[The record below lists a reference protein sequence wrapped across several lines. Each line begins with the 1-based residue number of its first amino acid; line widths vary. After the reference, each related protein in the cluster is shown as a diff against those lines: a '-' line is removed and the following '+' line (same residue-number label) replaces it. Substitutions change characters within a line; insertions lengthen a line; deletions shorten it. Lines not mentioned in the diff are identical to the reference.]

1 MSRNAL
7 NRLSLG
13 FVLAACLT
21 AGGALAQDAKAP
33 AHNPQVDERPVVIVS
48 PDIGANGQVT
58 FRIKAPKATE
68 VLLNA
73 SIGEKTPKPPGT
85 VKDAPDQWNVPMQKG
100 ADGVWSVTLTMEPE
114 VYRYAFLVDGVRALD
129 LANPDIKGRGVTPWS
144 YFDVPGNP
152 PRFDQRQD
160 VPHGAVQYR
169 TYRVSGSGV
178 EHTVAIYTPPGYE
191 AHPTKKYPVLY
202 LFHGGGDSEEGWSKL
217 GKAGEIEENLLAQHK
232 ATPMVIV
239 MPYGDIP
246 GDATALPAI
255 ETFGNELFN
264 DVFPLVEKDYHVR
277 TDRDGRAI
285 GGVSMGA
292 GQAFT
297 LGLRHMDKFAWVTE
311 FSVGAFLSPKFDMDK
326 QVPGFLENPK
336 ADNRKLKLLFLS
348 VGTEDTRYPGLVKV
362 DKLLTQAGIHHEVH
376 TTPGEHEWKVWRH
389 LLVVAMPELFQPG
402 H

>member
-1 MSRNAL
+1 MTNAL
-7 NRLSLG
+7 GKISLA
-13 FVLAACLT
+13 VLAAACL
-21 AGGALAQDAKAP
+21 AGSVAQAQDAKPP
-33 AHNPQVDERPVVIVS
+33 AHNPQVDERPEVIVS
-48 PDIGANGQVT
+48 PDIGTDGKVT
-58 FRIKAPKATE
+58 FRIKAPKAAE

-73 SIGEKTPKPPGT
+73 SIGENTPKPPGT
-85 VKDAPDQWNVPMQKG
+85 VKDQPDQWNVPMQKG
-100 ADGVWSVTLTMEPE
+100 PGGIWSVTLTMEPE
-114 VYRYAFLVDGVRALD
+114 VYRYAFLVDGVRSLD
-129 LANPDIKGRGVTPWS
+129 LANPDIKSRGVTPWS

-160 VPHGAVQYR
+160 VPHGSVQYR
-169 TYRVSGSGV
+169 TYRVSGSGAV
-178 EHTVAIYTPPGYE
+178 HTVVIYTPPGYE

-202 LFHGGGDSEEGWSKL
+202 LFHGGGDSEEGWSKI

-232 ATPMVIV
+232 AVPMLIV

-264 DVFPLVEKDYHVR
+264 DIMPMVETTYHVR
-277 TDRDGRAI
+277 ADRDGRAI

-326 QVPGFLENPK
+326 QVPGLLKDPK
-336 ADNRKLKLLFLS
+336 TVNRKLKLLFLG

-362 DKLLTQAGIHHEVH
+362 DKLLTQAGIHHEMH
-376 TTPGEHEWKVWRH
+376 TTPGEHEWKAWRH
-389 LLVVAMPELFQPG
+389 LLAAAMPKLFQPAI
-402 H
+402 

>member
-1 MSRNAL
+1 MTNAL
-7 NRLSLG
+7 GKISLA
-13 FVLAACLT
+13 VLAAACL
-21 AGGALAQDAKAP
+21 AGGVAQAQDAKPP
-33 AHNPQVDERPVVIVS
+33 AHNAQVDERPEVIVS
-48 PDIGANGQVT
+48 PDIGTDGKVT

-73 SIGEKTPKPPGT
+73 SIGENTPKPPGT
-85 VKDAPDQWNVPMQKG
+85 VKDQPDQWNVPMQKG
-100 ADGVWSVTLTMEPE
+100 PSGIWSVTLTMEPE
-114 VYRYAFLVDGVRALD
+114 VYRYAFLVDGVRSLD
-129 LANPDIKGRGVTPWS
+129 LANPDIKSRGVTPWS

-160 VPHGAVQYR
+160 VPHGSVQYR
-169 TYRVSGSGV
+169 TYRRSGSGAV
-178 EHTVAIYTPPGYE
+178 HTVVIYTPPGYE

-202 LFHGGGDSEEGWSKL
+202 LFHGGGDSEEGWSKI
-217 GKAGEIEENLLAQHK
+217 GKAGEIEENLLAQRK
-232 ATPMVIV
+232 AVPMLIV

-264 DVFPLVEKDYHVR
+264 DIMPMVEKTYHVR
-277 TDRDGRAI
+277 ADRDGRAI

-326 QVPGFLENPK
+326 QVPGLLKDPK
-336 ADNRKLKLLFLS
+336 AVNRKLKLLFLG

-362 DKLLTQAGIHHEVH
+362 DKLLTQAGIHHEMH

-389 LLVVAMPELFQPG
+389 LLVVAMPKLFQPAI
-402 H
+402 

>member
-297 LGLRHMDKFAWVTE
+297 LGLRHMDK
-311 FSVGAFLSPKFDMDK
+311 